1 MSQGQGSSWPLAAAP
16 AVPTD
21 DASAAG
27 AAWSIDPQTLNLK
40 IDPPLHST
48 SNPLTIYQSSGPKFL
63 AIKTRKRASKAEYS
77 KRLEQYE
84 MDFTAQIFKHQDVD
98 ALLAQATPTDDA

>member
-1 MSQGQGSSWPLAAAP
+1 ML
-16 AVPTD
+16 
-21 DASAAG
+21 
-27 AAWSIDPQTLNLK
+27 L
-40 IDPPLHST
+40 
-48 SNPLTIYQSSGPKFL
+48 QSSGPKFL

-98 ALLAQATPTDDA
+98 ALLAAATAPTDDA